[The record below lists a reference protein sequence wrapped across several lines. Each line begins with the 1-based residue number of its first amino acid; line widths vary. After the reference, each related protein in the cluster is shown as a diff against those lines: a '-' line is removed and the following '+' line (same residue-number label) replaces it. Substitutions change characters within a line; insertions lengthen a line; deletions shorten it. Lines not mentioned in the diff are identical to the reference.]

1 MDPDRVERDYETYR
15 RLLDLWARENPVKTN
30 KLQVLLLVNG
40 LLLIAFTLNG
50 GLVTENRLISLGGFL
65 FSLVWL
71 LSIGRTSLFQ
81 KVWQAKL
88 DALAARHSD
97 DDRFQV
103 LDTLEAERLAP
114 GFLRLFGGVSS
125 KYYLVVAPLVLCAA
139 WLVAFLY
146 ILFVADPWS

>member
-146 ILFVADPWS
+146 ILLVADPWS